1 MDLLAYRRMLVLT
14 DGRLGAFSSKT
25 GSSVIRYRGDHVAA
39 VLDPQAV
46 GKRVEDM
53 LGWGEGIPIVGSLA
67 EGMALKP
74 DSLLI
79 GIAPIGGK
87 LPDAWRAHITE
98 ALRQGLAVI
107 SGLHMMLRD
116 DPELAA
122 LSARHGAPI
131 FDVRDPGGFDHV
143 AEGRAAEL
151 PVKRVL
157 TVGSDCDSGKMV
169 TTLEL
174 RAAARQAGWDAAF
187 VATGQTGIMIEGW
200 GIAVDRVISDFC
212 AGAAEWLCERVADKQ
227 IAFIEGQGSISHP
240 GYSGVSLSL
249 LHGACPDALIMAH
262 QPGRTHHLGV
272 EKASASL
279 NEHIEVCERLANM
292 RHPCKVVGLALHTAH
307 LSEAEARDAV
317 AQAADQTG
325 LPATDVVRFGC
336 EPLLDALR
344 ERFQLT

>member
-14 DGRLGAFSSKT
+14 DGRLGTFSSKT
-25 GSSVIRYRGDHVAA
+25 ASSVIRYRGDHVVG

-46 GKRVEDM
+46 GKRLEDM
-53 LGWGEGIPIVGSLA
+53 LGWGEGIPIVGSVDEA
-67 EGMALKP
+67 MVLKP

-87 LPDAWRAHITE
+87 LPDAWRCHIVE
-98 ALRQGLAVI
+98 AMRRGLAVI
-107 SGLHMMLRD
+107 SGLHRMLRD
-116 DPELAA
+116 DAELAA
-122 LSARHGAPI
+122 LSTEHGAPI
-131 FDVRDPGGFDHV
+131 FDVRDPGGFDQV
-143 AEGRAAEL
+143 ATGRAAEL
-151 PVKRVL
+151 PAKRVL

-174 RAAARQAGWDAAF
+174 RAAARRIGWDAAF

-212 AGAAEWLCERVADKQ
+212 AGAAEWLCEQVADRQ

-249 LHGACPDALIMAH
+249 LHGACPDALVMAH

-272 EKASASL
+272 DKASASL
-279 NEHIEVCERLANM
+279 QEHIEVCERLASM
-292 RHPCKVVGLALHTAH
+292 RHPCKVVGVALHTAH
-307 LSEAEARDAV
+307 LDEAEAREAIARTEDEA
-317 AQAADQTG
+317 G

-336 EPLLDALR
+336 DPLLEALR
-344 ERFQLT
+344 KRFGFS